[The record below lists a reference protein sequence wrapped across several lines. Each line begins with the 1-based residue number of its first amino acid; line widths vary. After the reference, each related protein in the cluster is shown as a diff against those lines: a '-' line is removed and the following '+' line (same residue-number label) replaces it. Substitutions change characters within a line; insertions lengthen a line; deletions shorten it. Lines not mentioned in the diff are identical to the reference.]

1 MKDNSFSLALTS
13 DVYRLRK
20 LKSVWI
26 SLIIMFVL
34 TFLSFAAYWI
44 GIRIV
49 NATPPEQAPEIGA
62 TVHFLNAFA
71 TSMLFGASST
81 ANVELFIA
89 IVACIFIGKDFSCG
103 YIALTTA
110 RGTKRVNTYFSKW
123 LSLVCLLIVYMCFA
137 LLLSGIF
144 FAISGSPGG
153 FTGANFATLMRNFAL
168 QLLAGIASVSIF
180 VMINFLCRS
189 TGTSIAT
196 SIALY
201 LLLNIIVSVITTILS
216 IDNSDGNNLD
226 WTIFLP
232 MQQTSIAT
240 SADKLSTAEVVA
252 ATVMPIVYT
261 AIATLIGYFTFEKRD
276 IK

>member
-26 SLIIMFVL
+26 SLIVMFVML
-34 TFLSFAAYWI
+34 FLSFAAYWI
-44 GIRIV
+44 GIKIIE
-49 NATPPEQAPEIGA
+49 NTPPEQMPEIDSTKA
-62 TVHFLNAFA
+62 FLTSFVS
-71 TSMLFGASST
+71 SMLFGSSST

-89 IVACIFIGKDFSCG
+89 IVACIFIGKDFSSG

-110 RGTKRVNTYFSKW
+110 RGTKRSDTYFSKW
-123 LSLVCLLIVYMCFA
+123 FTMICLLVIYMCFS
-137 LLLSGIF
+137 LLISGIF

-153 FTGANFATLMRNFAL
+153 FTNANFATLMRNFAL

-180 VMINFLCRS
+180 VTINFLCRS

-196 SIALY
+196 SVALY
-201 LLLNIIVSVITTILS
+201 LLLGIVVSIITTVIG
-216 IDNSDGNNLD
+216 INNPDGKKID

-232 MQQTSIAT
+232 MQQMSIAA
-240 SADKLSTAEVVA
+240 SASKLSTAQIVA
-252 ATVMPIVYT
+252 ATVMPVVYT
-261 AIATLIGYFTFEKRD
+261 VIATLIGYFTFEKRD

>member
-1 MKDNSFSLALTS
+1 MKNNSFSLALTS

-26 SLIIMFVL
+26 SLVVMFL
-34 TFLSFAAYWI
+34 LIFITFAIYWVGIKLIEKQGDDVEANATLSFIDSLIITLLY
-44 GIRIV
+44 GS
-49 NATPPEQAPEIGA
+49 
-62 TVHFLNAFA
+62 
-71 TSMLFGASST
+71 TSI

-110 RGTKRVNTYFSKW
+110 RGTKRVDTYFSKW
-123 LSLVCLLIVYMCFA
+123 LSLVCLFVFYMCFA
-137 LLLSGIF
+137 LLVSGIF

-153 FTGANFATLMRNFAL
+153 FTGAKFGTLMRNFAL
-168 QLLAGIASVSIF
+168 QILAGIASVSIF

-196 SIALY
+196 SIAAY
-201 LLLNIIVSVITTILS
+201 LLLSIIVSVVSSVLGITDTA
-216 IDNSDGNNLD
+216 GKKVD

-232 MQQTSIAT
+232 LQQMSIAS
-240 SADKLSTAEVVA
+240 SADKLSMVQIIA
-252 ATVMPIVYT
+252 ATVMPIAYSV
-261 AIATLIGYFTFEKRD
+261 ICTLVGYFTFEKRD